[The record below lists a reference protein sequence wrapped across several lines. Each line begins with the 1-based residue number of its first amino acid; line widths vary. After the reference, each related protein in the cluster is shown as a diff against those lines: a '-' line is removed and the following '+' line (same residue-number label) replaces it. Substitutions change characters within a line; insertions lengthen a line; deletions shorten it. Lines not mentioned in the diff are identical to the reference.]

1 MRRELIVYRV
11 PFHFYTPLLMVFSVS
26 LISRCREKVR
36 EQREEMRAL
45 NIWRCNLIYFWL
57 GAESKVVS

>member
-26 LISRCREKVR
+26 LISRGREKIR

-45 NIWRCNLIYFWL
+45 NM
-57 GAESKVVS
+57 SV